1 MAVFSKP
8 VRLPSVSKS
17 QRRPVVLAL
26 FVILLLRSRIGALG
40 KGAVQAALYRG
51 KGKEKQ
57 KKLDAEETL
66 RVLQKV
72 YDEDPNHPERKV
84 LLVPYRGKIVK
95 VS

>member
-8 VRLPSVSKS
+8 VRIPAVPQAK
-17 QRRPVVLAL
+17 QRPILLAL

-40 KGAVQAALYRG
+40 KGAAQTVFYRG
-51 KGKEKQ
+51 KGKQKQ

-66 RVLQKV
+66 QVLQKV
-72 YDEDPNHPERKV
+72 YDEDPNHPDRKV